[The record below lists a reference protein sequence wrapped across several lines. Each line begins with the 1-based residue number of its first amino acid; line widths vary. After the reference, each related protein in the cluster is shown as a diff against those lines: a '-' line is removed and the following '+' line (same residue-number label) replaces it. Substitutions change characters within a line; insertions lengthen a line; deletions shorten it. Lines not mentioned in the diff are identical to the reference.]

1 MENIIRLGVPRR
13 EDTAAR
19 RDLLERIVASY
30 ISGIH
35 HDDVIADDCDKV
47 YAEKILNYIDHL
59 TD

>member
-1 MENIIRLGVPRR
+1 MTNAKAWTPPRC
-13 EDTAAR
+13 EDPESR

-47 YAEKILNYIDHL
+47 YAEQFLNYIDHL